1 MIRMDPMLPGDGSLG
16 AGNDAPQQ
24 QDAEASAT
32 SVESIDDDRRY
43 SGRTFVL
50 VMVAL
55 MAVIAAGLFLASR
68 SM

>member
-1 MIRMDPMLPGDGSLG
+1 MIRMEPMLPRDGSLG
-16 AGNDAPQQ
+16 TSEAPVEPKE
-24 QDAEASAT
+24 AET
-32 SVESIDDDRRY
+32 SVTSFQSIDDHHRY
-43 SGRTFVL
+43 SGRAFVL